1 MSDTLLL
8 PTLGG
13 GYIKDRNVI
22 VNKLFE
28 YFLAANENQSNYA
41 LVESG
46 KYIMGLPDLTDYDR
60 GRELEKSLE
69 RLYEP
74 YFDSVN
80 AMVSHKKYKTNIDYV
95 IKIEAIYEGR
105 KFTLDPDLN
114 NLLTDVNRFEN
125 MLLKV
130 GE

>member
-1 MSDTLLL
+1 MSDVLLL

-28 YFLAANENQSNYA
+28 YFLASNENQSNYA
-41 LVESG
+41 SVESG
-46 KYIMGLPDLTDYDR
+46 KFVMGLPDLTDYDR

-69 RLYEP
+69 RLYGP
-74 YFDSVN
+74 YFNSVT
-80 AMVSHKKYKTNIDYV
+80 AKVTHKKHKTNVDYI
-95 IKIEAIYEGR
+95 IKIEAIYQDR
-105 KFTLDPDLN
+105 VFNLDPDLN
-114 NLLTDVNRFEN
+114 NLLTDVNKFEN